1 MRLRFIKKVSIL
13 ICIVLFLSGCNATRQ
28 STASAH
34 FEKSLLSTEH
44 ILYGYPSTTGTI
56 LYRKGYV
63 LDYDSTKKVALWVSY
78 HLTDKYLVQNVERTD
93 DFRPDPDLPKGQR
106 SELIDYVKSGY
117 ERGHL
122 APAEDM
128 RRDMQTESE
137 TFLLSNMTP
146 QVGAGFNKGI
156 WKSLEIKVRNWA
168 RQRKNIYVIT
178 GPIYDT
184 PNYKTIGSNK
194 VAVPTAFYKIIV
206 SCASDG
212 KNLDTIAFILPNK
225 PIPSNMLV
233 NYITTIDEIE
243 KETNLDF
250 LHDLRDDIENT
261 LEAKKSAM
269 W

>member
-1 MRLRFIKKVSIL
+1 MRLRLNSRLLIFVFIA
-13 ICIVLFLSGCNATRQ
+13 LFLIGCA
-28 STASAH
+28 STPRSTVSSRL
-34 FEKSLLSTEH
+34 EKGPSFTEH
-44 ILYGYPSTTGTI
+44 ILYGYPSTAGTI

-63 LDYDSTKKVALWVSY
+63 LDHDNDKKVATWVSY

-106 SELIDYVKSGY
+106 SELIDFVKSGY
-117 ERGHL
+117 DRGHL

-137 TFLLSNMTP
+137 SFLLSNMSP
-146 QVGAGFNKGI
+146 QVGAGFNNGI
-156 WKSLEIKVRNWA
+156 WKSLEAKVRDWA
-168 RQRKNIYVIT
+168 EQRKNTYVIT
-178 GPIYDT
+178 GPIYNT
-184 PNYKTIGSNK
+184 SNYDTIGPNK
-194 VAVPTAFYKIIV
+194 VAVPTAFYKIVV
-206 SCASDG
+206 SCDHDG

-225 PIPSNMLV
+225 SIPSNMLV

-243 KETNLDF
+243 KQTGLDF
-250 LHDLRDDIENT
+250 LHDLRDDVENA